1 MIYHYVVGY
10 NTKTN
15 KWFVEYDTGSYF
27 PDGHVWDDNQY
38 EEELWGWGVPT
49 PGTPED
55 AVDNEL
61 VYMLESLVDTW
72 PTPKEGSQ

>member
-15 KWFVEYDTGSYF
+15 KWFVEYDTGAYF
-27 PDGHVWDDNQY
+27 PEGHVWDDNQY

>member
-15 KWFVEYDTGSYF
+15 KWFVEYDTGAYF
-27 PDGHVWDDNQY
+27 PEGHVWDDDQY
-38 EEELWGWGVPT
+38 DRESWGWGVPM

-55 AVDNEL
+55 KMDHEL
-61 VYMLESLVDTW
+61 SKTLEYIVDTW
-72 PTPKEGSQ
+72 PTPKD